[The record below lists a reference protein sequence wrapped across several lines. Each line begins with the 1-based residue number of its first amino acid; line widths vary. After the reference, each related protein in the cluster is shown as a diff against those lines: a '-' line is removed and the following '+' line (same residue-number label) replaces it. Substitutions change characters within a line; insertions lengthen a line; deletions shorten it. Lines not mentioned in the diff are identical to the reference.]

1 MTLVDGSKAV
11 VYVLG
16 AQHNGAKTVHDGHV
30 LATVETNERDAG
42 LDANDLY
49 TVLSGQRCDQPPEC
63 SARHHSA
70 CRAAWWSHHV
80 PVAPPQW
87 WKRSSAPEALYPA
100 GAVVAAGE
108 VRTDFRWVRP
118 GADRLSQ

>member
-1 MTLVDGSKAV
+1 MDGSKAV

-49 TVLSGQRCDQPPEC
+49 TVLSGQRCDQPPGVQ
-63 SARHHSA
+63 R
-70 CRAAWWSHHV
+70 
-80 PVAPPQW
+80 PPPQRLPGCVVEPP
-87 WKRSSAPEALYPA
+87 RSGGSTTVVEAFEYP
-100 GAVVAAGE
+100 
-108 VRTDFRWVRP
+108 
-118 GADRLSQ
+118 

>member
-1 MTLVDGSKAV
+1 MDGSKAV

-49 TVLSGQRCDQPPEC
+49 TVLSGQRCDQPPGVQ
-63 SARHHSA
+63 R
-70 CRAAWWSHHV
+70 
-80 PVAPPQW
+80 PPPQ
-87 WKRSSAPEALYPA
+87 RL
-100 GAVVAAGE
+100 
-108 VRTDFRWVRP
+108 P
-118 GADRLSQ
+118 G